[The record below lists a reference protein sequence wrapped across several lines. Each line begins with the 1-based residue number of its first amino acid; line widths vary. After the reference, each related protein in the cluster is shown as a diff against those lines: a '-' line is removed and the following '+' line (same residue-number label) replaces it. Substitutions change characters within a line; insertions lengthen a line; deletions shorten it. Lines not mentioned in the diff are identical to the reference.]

1 MVDKPAATFGLAGEE
16 LIPLESD
23 HLRLSKFS
31 SHDDINYKRI
41 SGKLQQWVRKIVEEI
56 DRENSSGGLPFELS
70 EQGLKLVD
78 EDRPILSTVQD
89 WAESTEA
96 PLQSEFQRNQLSA
109 PPLLQRDES
118 IDSSSSRFLSPP
130 RSPNSRLTPTTDDMS
145 AISTPA
151 TSVTSGGKPGYQ
163 RNFAG
168 VGKGIMKG
176 METATSATA
185 STNLWPPST
194 IAATTAA
201 GLAGISAGT
210 GIASVA
216 FARKSLSYQKDS
228 AKASRDSADTAKMV
242 FEYNKDKD
250 LAESKTK
257 PPQSKPK
264 RPSNVGNP
272 SSSSSQL
279 NAQNP
284 SIYPSLA
291 EAPPLLTAFF
301 KGNYDS
307 DDDDNNPGHTAEHAG
322 GPVPKKA
329 GKGKEKAIGSATGSS
344 ERAFP
349 GGKSSGAPLAIESF
363 TNDLTVE
370 SNEEN
375 SSGILQAEV
384 PLQRRSSLAKRTL
397 FDYNFTLRKVPQQS
411 AANVSRIETEE
422 VQRTLD
428 EAGSGVYPERD
439 MLQPIE
445 DNVTVAPE
453 TNPESLLSTQPKG
466 DQFNKHGIVDSTP
479 EASPYHE
486 ETSPTSEAPKEHPTK
501 QATPATGGSGCILY
515 QNNETETDGVGG
527 VAEEASLVLADG
539 EGVMKDPSG
548 LKLQESNIEQPITEE
563 AQGSTDAM
571 NNQEVETR
579 DESDLPFQVDVN
591 DSEEAEPDITPAK
604 HLEGFDAV
612 ELITLPPGSQSN
624 LE

>member
-1 MVDKPAATFGLAGEE
+1 MFKVVDKPAATFGLAEEE

-31 SHDDINYKRI
+31 SRDDINYKRI
-41 SGKLQQWVRKIVEEI
+41 SGKLRQWVKIVEEI
-56 DRENSSGGLPFELS
+56 DRENSSGGLPIELPD
-70 EQGLKLVD
+70 QGLKLVD
-78 EDRPILSTVQD
+78 EDRPILSTVRD
-89 WAESTEA
+89 WAESIEA
-96 PLQSEFQRNQLSA
+96 PLRSESQRNQLPA
-109 PPLLQRDES
+109 PPLWQRDES
-118 IDSSSSRFLSPP
+118 IDSSSSRFSSPP
-130 RSPNSRLTPTTDDMS
+130 RSSNSRLTPTTDDMS

-151 TSVTSGGKPGYQ
+151 TSVTSGSKAGYQ

-168 VGKGIMKG
+168 VGEGIIKR

-185 STNLWPPST
+185 DTNLWPPST

-216 FARKSLSYQKDS
+216 FARKGLSYQKAS
-228 AKASRDSADTAKMV
+228 AEASRDSANTAKMV

-257 PPQSKPK
+257 PPQSRPK
-264 RPSNVGNP
+264 RPGNVGNP
-272 SSSSSQL
+272 SPSSGRP

-291 EAPPLLTAFF
+291 EVPPLPTDFF
-301 KGNYDS
+301 KRNHDS
-307 DDDDNNPGHTAEHAG
+307 DDDDNNPSHTAEHAG
-322 GPVPKKA
+322 DPVPKKA
-329 GKGKEKAIGSATGSS
+329 GKGKEKAIGGATGSS

-349 GGKSSGAPLAIESF
+349 GGKSSGAPPAIENF

-375 SSGILQAEV
+375 SGILRAEV

-411 AANVSRIETEE
+411 AANVSRIKTEE
-422 VQRTLD
+422 VQQTLD
-428 EAGSGVYPERD
+428 KANSGVYPERD
-439 MLQPIE
+439 MLEPI
-445 DNVTVAPE
+445 DDDVTVAPK
-453 TNPESLLSTQPKG
+453 TNPKPLLNTQPKG
-466 DQFNKHGIVDSTP
+466 DQFNEHGIVDSTP

-486 ETSPTSEAPKEHPTK
+486 ETSPTSEVPKKHPTK

-527 VAEEASLVLADG
+527 VAEEASPVLADG
-539 EGVMKDPSG
+539 EGVTKGPSG

-563 AQGSTDAM
+563 AQGSADAM
-571 NNQEVETR
+571 NNQEVGTR
-579 DESDLPFQVDVN
+579 DESGLPFQVDVN
-591 DSEEAEPDITPAK
+591 DYEEAEPDITPAK

-612 ELITLPPGSQSN
+612 ELITLPPGS
-624 LE
+624 